1 MVLWRMIDW
10 VDGCV
15 DCRQQLVA
23 EGLSSVKAW
32 GDSLSLFSHIMHHN
46 FA

>member
-1 MVLWRMIDW
+1 MIA
-10 VDGCV
+10 GSNCV
-15 DCRQQLVA
+15 

-32 GDSLSLFSHIMHHN
+32 GDSLSLFSHIIHHN